1 MPARPWKDRA
11 LSNGYSL
18 ASFILSLTRQGS
30 AEGLTR
36 GWDRL
41 PADLRDAGTDGPP
54 PGSCRFAGD
63 FGWRHVSD
71 GTQVSAAARTWMAAA
86 RGFTQLHVSR
96 MASASFRVIR
106 PVLLEVL
113 RTS

>member
-1 MPARPWKDRA
+1 MLTCVTLVLTALRPGLA
-11 LSNGYSL
+11 VSL
-18 ASFILSLTRQGS
+18 VI
-30 AEGLTR
+30 
-36 GWDRL
+36 
-41 PADLRDAGTDGPP
+41 
-54 PGSCRFAGD
+54 
-63 FGWRHVSD
+63 FGWRHASD

-86 RGFTQLHVSR
+86 RGFAQLHVSR

>member
-1 MPARPWKDRA
+1 M
-11 LSNGYSL
+11 
-18 ASFILSLTRQGS
+18 
-30 AEGLTR
+30 
-36 GWDRL
+36 
-41 PADLRDAGTDGPP
+41 AGTACLLTCATLVLTALR
-54 PGSCRFAGD
+54 PGLAVSLVI

-71 GTQVSAAARTWMAAA
+71 GTQVSAAARTWMATA
-86 RGFTQLHVSR
+86 RGFAQLHVSR